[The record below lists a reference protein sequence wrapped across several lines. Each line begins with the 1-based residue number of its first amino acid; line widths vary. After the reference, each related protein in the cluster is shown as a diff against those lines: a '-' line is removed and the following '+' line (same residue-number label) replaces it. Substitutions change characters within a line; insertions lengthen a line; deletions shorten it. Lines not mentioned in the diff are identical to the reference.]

1 MRLIFIRHGQTEWNV
16 SGKLQG
22 QLDIPL
28 DEIGLLQS
36 KLLCS
41 SIKKEKVDIIFSSPL
56 SRAINTGLPIA
67 NLFGLGIICTS
78 LLSERNFGILQGFKP
93 YEISKNLKMKKI
105 LEKTIYPTYRPKN
118 GESLVDVQSR
128 ILNFFFSFRSVK

>member
-93 YEISKNLKMKKI
+93 YEISKNFPIFLRF
-105 LEKTIYPTYRPKN
+105 L
-118 GESLVDVQSR
+118 
-128 ILNFFFSFRSVK
+128 FRDS